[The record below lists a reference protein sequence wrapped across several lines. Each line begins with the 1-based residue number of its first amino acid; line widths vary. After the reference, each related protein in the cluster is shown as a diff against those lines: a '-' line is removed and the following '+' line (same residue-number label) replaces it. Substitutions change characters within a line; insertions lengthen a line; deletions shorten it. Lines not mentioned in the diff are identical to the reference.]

1 MKLRDGGELAGGYLV
16 SGGHDVLK
24 PIYAFLKEKGVNAE
38 GSPEVFEREYKLFTV
53 DDARALRD
61 RAQSRAI
68 GEHGRVF
75 IIVAPSITNE
85 AQNAL
90 LKTLEEPPAGAV
102 FFLVVPSVLALLPT
116 LRSRTQ
122 VLHLGAEKSE
132 GLIDVVVFLSALPE
146 KRLDMLKPL
155 YSHDE
160 DDERDLRPAVA
171 FLQELEV
178 LLSTQASDAG
188 VREGIESV
196 YRARKY
202 LMDKGALLKPL
213 LEQVALLVP
222 RI

>member
-1 MKLRDGGELAGGYLV
+1 MNNGIGGELAQGYLV
-16 SGGHDVLK
+16 PGGRGVLKSLHAFLAKRGIQVEGNADVL
-24 PIYAFLKEKGVNAE
+24 E
-38 GSPEVFEREYKLFTV
+38 SEYKLFTV

-61 RAQSRAI
+61 RAQSRAF

-75 IIVAPSITNE
+75 IVVAPSVTNE

-90 LKTLEEPPAGAV
+90 LKTLEEPPAGAS
-102 FFLVVPSVLALLPT
+102 FFIVVPSVLALLPT

-122 VLHLGAEKSE
+122 VLELAAEKIE
-132 GLIDVVVFLSALPE
+132 GLIDVSAFLAAPAE

-155 YSHDE
+155 HSHDE

-178 LLSTQASDAG
+178 TLSPRASDAA
-188 VREGIESV
+188 VREGIQSV
-196 YRARKY
+196 FRARKY

-213 LEQVALLVP
+213 LEQVALFVP
-222 RI
+222 RV

>member
-1 MKLRDGGELAGGYLV
+1 MVQIKGGELAHGYLI
-16 SGGHDVLK
+16 SGGREALK
-24 PIYAFLKEKGVNAE
+24 PLSVFLALRGIEVEGNAD
-38 GSPEVFEREYKLFTV
+38 VYVREHKLFTV
-53 DDARALRD
+53 DDARSLRD
-61 RAQSRAI
+61 RAQSRALLTR
-68 GEHGRVF
+68 GRIF
-75 IIVAPSITNE
+75 IVVAPSMTNE

-102 FFLVVPSVLALLPT
+102 FFFIVPSVQTLLPT

-122 VLHLGAEKSE
+122 VLVLASAESDELFDIKE
-132 GLIDVVVFLSALPE
+132 FLAAPTE

-155 YSHDE
+155 YSHDD

-171 FLQELEV
+171 FLQKLENTLALRATEV
-178 LLSTQASDAG
+178 PI
-188 VREGIESV
+188 REGIESV

-222 RI
+222 RV

>member
-1 MKLRDGGELAGGYLV
+1 MKLQDGGELAHGYLV
-16 SGGHDVLK
+16 PGGQGVLKSLHQFLADKGIKVEGNADVL
-24 PIYAFLKEKGVNAE
+24 
-38 GSPEVFEREYKLFTV
+38 EREYKLFTV

-75 IIVAPSITNE
+75 IVVAPSMTNE

-90 LKTLEEPPAGAV
+90 LKTLEEPPAGAM
-102 FFLVVPSVLALLPT
+102 FFLVVPSVLTLLPT

-122 VLHLGAEKSE
+122 VLELVDEKSQGLVDLAAFLAAPAEKR
-132 GLIDVVVFLSALPE
+132 I
-146 KRLDMLKPL
+146 DMLKPL
-155 YSHDE
+155 YQHDE

-171 FLQELEV
+171 FLQELESV
-178 LLSTQASDAG
+178 LALRLSDASIRDG
-188 VREGIESV
+188 LESV

-213 LEQVALLVP
+213 LEQVALFVP
-222 RI
+222 RV